1 MKAALR
7 NHPKM
12 KFGGGIASSWPPQCG
27 GSYDANTRFP
37 IGEQGT
43 LKGVEFLPADRSMP
57 DRLWVT
63 IEYLGNS
70 SSGALTV
77 DDASI
82 LGKLKD
88 FLQSHIGEEL
98 SVIGGLEIDFD

>member
-1 MKAALR
+1 MRATLR

-12 KFGGGIASSWPPQCG
+12 KSAGGIKSSWPLGFG
-27 GSYDANTRFP
+27 GSHRTGTPYHT
-37 IGEQGT
+37 GEQGS
-43 LKGVEFLPADRSMP
+43 LKGVEFLPSYGSAP
-57 DRLWVT
+57 NRLRVT
-63 IEYLGNS
+63 IEFLGNA
-70 SSGALTV
+70 SSGILAV